1 MRPAFAFLVASASLG
16 CEAEEVPLSTL
27 LACTPATVTS
37 GEFVTLSME
46 SPHGGDLSVTD
57 PAGTFFFLVRGGQSQ
72 TQSLTLSGDFAEVES
87 VELDVEG
94 AMATPYVYGD
104 STAVL
109 LFEQAG
115 AYQFRLSENLE
126 TDDGTP
132 SGECSVA
139 YQP

>member
-1 MRPAFAFLVASASLG
+1 
-16 CEAEEVPLSTL
+16 
-27 LACTPATVTS
+27 
-37 GEFVTLSME
+37 ME

-72 TQSLTLSGDFAEVES
+72 TPSLAVPGDFAEVES

-104 STAVL
+104 STSAL

-115 AYQFRLSENLE
+115 VYRFRLSENLE

-132 SGECSVA
+132 NGECSVA
-139 YQP
+139 YQS